1 MEKQRQMS
9 THQKSVFEPTLNFL
23 LENGLLTNPN
33 RNRPFVV
40 ETKPKCSEAW
50 VEDFQ
55 PSVFGYFG
63 LIWTMTRLLLV
74 LPGSQG
80 TINQSMISISDNF
93 KMWVPV
99 NSNHSFD
106 L

>member
-1 MEKQRQMS
+1 MS
-9 THQKSVFEPTLNFL
+9 GAAGLRFSAPT
-23 LENGLLTNPN
+23 
-33 RNRPFVV
+33 
-40 ETKPKCSEAW
+40 
-50 VEDFQ
+50 
-55 PSVFGYFG
+55 FGYFS
-63 LIWTMTRLLLV
+63 LIWTMTKLLLV

>member
-1 MEKQRQMS
+1 MS
-9 THQKSVFEPTLNFL
+9 RATGSRFSAPT
-23 LENGLLTNPN
+23 
-33 RNRPFVV
+33 
-40 ETKPKCSEAW
+40 
-50 VEDFQ
+50 
-55 PSVFGYFG
+55 FGYFG
-63 LIWTMTRLLLV
+63 LIWTIKRLLLV